1 MYIDK
6 EKCIKCGLCIPYC
19 PMRCIKRTDE
29 GVVINED
36 ECVECEVCRNA
47 KVCKK
52 DALQMREL
60 EWPRT
65 LRSQFSNPLIPHPG
79 TGVPGRGTE
88 EMKTNDVT
96 GRFRRGQAGIA
107 IEMGRPGTGT
117 RFWDVEKV
125 AMAVAP
131 FVDAFEP
138 HNPVT
143 QVMVDK
149 TGKIREDVLGIKTLS
164 AIIEFEIKQKDIVP
178 VLDALSKVQNEIDT
192 LFSLDLCCRL
202 EPDGSCPAAILAEQ
216 AGYVLSK
223 NGKTNVGLGKPRA
236 KED

>member
-107 IEMGRPGTGT
+107 IEWADP
-117 RFWDVEKV
+117 
-125 AMAVAP
+125 AP
-131 FVDAFEP
+131 APDSGMLKRSP
-138 HNPVT
+138 WQWPPLWT
-143 QVMVDK
+143 LLSP
-149 TGKIREDVLGIKTLS
+149 TTLS
-164 AIIEFEIKQKDIVP
+164 
-178 VLDALSKVQNEIDT
+178 L
-192 LFSLDLCCRL
+192 R
-202 EPDGSCPAAILAEQ
+202 
-216 AGYVLSK
+216 
-223 NGKTNVGLGKPRA
+223 
-236 KED
+236 